1 MIILKGDVLIMEN
14 TNFNSQVQNGD
25 VNSQPMALKDWIF
38 TFLLLLIPI
47 ANIVL
52 MFVWAF
58 GKDVNSSKKT
68 YFQAML
74 IMSAVGIV
82 ISILFAGAISSI
94 IMNSGGY

>member
-1 MIILKGDVLIMEN
+1 MEN
-14 TNFNSQVQNGD
+14 RNFDNQVQNGG
-25 VNSQPMALKDWIF
+25 VNYQPMALKDWIF
-38 TFLLLLIPI
+38 TYLLLLIPI

-58 GKDVNSSKKT
+58 GKDVNPSKKT

-74 IMSAVGIV
+74 IMSAVAIV

-94 IMNSGGY
+94 IMNSSGY